1 MREAIGGIS
10 IFQIVIVL
18 ILLFT
23 GIMCLT
29 INHSKA
35 FGVKDEIITIIENE
49 TLGGNASTD
58 QPNYGISDTMLQKIV
73 AQLDKAGYHT
83 EGYCPTDKTYAG
95 YDRNGVLVNRGKKAS
110 FCLRANKVDDE
121 FEQDAKNV
129 CKTGVCQTTENEFPP
144 MVYYDV
150 VLFFQL
156 DIPLINYLF
165 NFNLKGTTKIMFGS
179 SVSSSTTI
187 TERSTS

>member
-23 GIMCLT
+23 GIMSLT

-35 FGVKDEIITIIENE
+35 FGVKDEIITIIESNSLE
-49 TLGGNASTD
+49 KTGSGPNSYGFGSNMQKAVKD
-58 QPNYGISDTMLQKIV
+58 QLT
-73 AQLDKAGYHT
+73 KAGYHT
-83 EGYCPTDKTYAG
+83 RGSCPDNNYDGYELDGSYAG
-95 YDRNGVLVNRGKKAS
+95 RTNNVA
-110 FCLRANKVDDE
+110 FCIRANRVDDE
-121 FEQDAKNV
+121 FEQDAKDI

-144 MVYYDV
+144 MYYYDV

-156 DIPLINYLF
+156 DIPVINYLF
-165 NFNLKGTTKIMFGS
+165 NFNLKGTTKVMFGN
-179 SVSSSTTI
+179 SVLKSTNT
-187 TERSTS
+187 TVRSAS

>member
-49 TLGGNASTD
+49 TLGGKASD
-58 QPNYGISDTMLQKIV
+58 KEPNYGISDTMLQKIV
-73 AQLDKAGYHT
+73 DQLKKAGYHT
-83 EGYCPTDKTYAG
+83 TGDCPTDKPYVG
-95 YDRNGVLVNRGKKAS
+95 YDREGQIVTSGKGVS

-121 FEQDAKNV
+121 FEQDAIDI

-156 DIPLINYLF
+156 DIPVINYLF
-165 NFNLKGTTKIMFGS
+165 NFNLKGTTKIMFGG
-179 SVSSSTTI
+179 I
-187 TERSTS
+187 GL